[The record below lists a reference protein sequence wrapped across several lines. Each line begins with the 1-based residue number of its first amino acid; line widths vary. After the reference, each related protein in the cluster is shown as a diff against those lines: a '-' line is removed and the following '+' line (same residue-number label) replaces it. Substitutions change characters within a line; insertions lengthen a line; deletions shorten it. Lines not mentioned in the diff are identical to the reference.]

1 MAEENENEIVEEKGG
16 VGLPTV
22 ILGTLG
28 GLLLG
33 AMGAIFGADL
43 INDKADPA
51 SEDAA
56 VENGE
61 ELADGTRVKA
71 KTDVVD
77 LGEFSLNLK
86 DPSTMRILQMN
97 IVVECEPDTVDEIGK
112 NKAQLRD
119 AVIMFTSEY
128 TVSSLAGLEGKMNL
142 RDEILMRI
150 NAILKPQRVERVYFT
165 KFIIGK

>member
-1 MAEENENEIVEEKGG
+1 MAEENENEIVDEKSG
-16 VGLPTV
+16 VGTPMM
-22 ILGTLG
+22 ILGAAV
-28 GLLLG
+28 LLVLG
-33 AMGAIFGADL
+33 AVGGILGADMV
-43 INDKADPA
+43 NGEAGETP
-51 SEDAA
+51 SEAT
-56 VENGE
+56 EEGE
-61 ELADGTRVKA
+61 ELADGTRVVA
-71 KTDVVD
+71 ETTTYD

-97 IVVECEPDTVDEIGK
+97 IVVECEADAVQKIEEQR
-112 NKAQLRD
+112 AQLRD

-142 RDEILMRI
+142 RDEILMRV

>member
-16 VGLPTV
+16 IGLPTV

-43 INDKADPA
+43 MNDKADPA

-61 ELADGTRVKA
+61 ELADGSRVKA

-86 DPSTMRILQMN
+86 DPSTQLVLN
-97 IVVECEPDTVDEIGK
+97 AYLKYLCTKSYIVKIDVKFVSKIG
-112 NKAQLRD
+112 N
-119 AVIMFTSEY
+119 
-128 TVSSLAGLEGKMNL
+128 
-142 RDEILMRI
+142 
-150 NAILKPQRVERVYFT
+150 
-165 KFIIGK
+165 